1 MTASIISNAE
11 HVSVFCS
18 VLFQL
23 VRLDS
28 SPQRHACRLLTLDVS
43 EVQCDMLTVSGQF
56 SPTHYFSVMTIEA
69 WRICVL
75 PHAVFDC
82 VLVFLFRQGW
92 AA

>member
-1 MTASIISNAE
+1 MCDSIS
-11 HVSVFCS
+11 S

-23 VRLDS
+23 VKLDS

-43 EVQCDMLTVSGQF
+43 GVQCDMLTVSGLF
-56 SPTHYFSVMTIEA
+56 SLMHYFSVMTRPIEA
-69 WRICVL
+69 WCICVL
-75 PHAVFDC
+75 PRAVFDC